1 MSFYFANYSMEDL
14 YRHKPG
20 MRKKMRGVMEILR
33 KDTIKKQK
41 NIPLAHTY
49 GILMELKWRM
59 P

>member
-1 MSFYFANYSMEDL
+1 MEDL